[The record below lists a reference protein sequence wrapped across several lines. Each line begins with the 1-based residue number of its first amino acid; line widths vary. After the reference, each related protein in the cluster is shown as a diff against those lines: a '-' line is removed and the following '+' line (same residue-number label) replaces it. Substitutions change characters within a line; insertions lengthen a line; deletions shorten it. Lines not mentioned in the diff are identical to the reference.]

1 MAAKAFI
8 TGLEGLHLTAREKDF
23 LRAERPW
30 GLILFARN
38 CREPDQIRD
47 LIADFRLHVGRPD
60 APVLIDQE
68 GGQVQRLKPPLWP
81 AYPPGAAYGAL
92 YLHDADLGLE
102 VTRLGARLI
111 ASDLHALGI
120 DVDCVPVLDVP
131 AAGSHDVIG
140 DRAYGATPEIV
151 SALAREAALGLM
163 DGGVLPVIKHIPG
176 HGRAMAD
183 SHLSLPRVD
192 APLGELEKIDFPPF
206 RALADMPLAMTA
218 HIVYSALDSE
228 PATTSA
234 RIIEEVIRG
243 AIGFDGCLMSDDLSM
258 KALSGDFAERTKA
271 ALSAGC
277 DLVLHCNGVFDE
289 MTAVA
294 GATPEL
300 SGIALQRT
308 EAALA
313 RRRMPEPFDVEAAR
327 AAFLEHLADV
337 WSIA

>member
-1 MAAKAFI
+1 MTAKAFI
-8 TGLEGLHLTAREKDF
+8 TGLEGLYLTAREKRF
-23 LRAERPW
+23 LREEKPW
-30 GLILFARN
+30 GLILFSRN
-38 CREPDQIRD
+38 CGEPNQIRD
-47 LIADFRLHVGRPD
+47 LVADFRRHVGRPD

-120 DVDCVPVLDVP
+120 DVDCLPVLDVP

-151 SALAREAALGLM
+151 SVLAREAALGLM

-192 APLGELEKIDFPPF
+192 APLDDLEKVDFPPF

-218 HIVYSALDSE
+218 HIVYAALDSE

-243 AIGFDGCLMSDDLSM
+243 SLGFDGCLMSDDLSM
-258 KALSGDFAERTKA
+258 KALSGNFADRTKA
-271 ALSAGC
+271 TLSAGC
-277 DLVLHCNGVFDE
+277 DLVLHCNGDFDE

-294 GATPEL
+294 GAAPEL
-300 SGIALQRT
+300 SGIALRRA
-308 EAALA
+308 EAALSQ
-313 RRRMPEPFDVEAAR
+313 RRTPEPFDVEATR
-327 AAFLEHLADV
+327 AAFLDHLAGV